1 MTCFGE
7 RAKHDFT
14 PMILD
19 NLKAAGIQDTLKE
32 ERLKFDWLEPYSGAW
47 LQATGEYTDAD
58 RQVKRVAIFIGPEHG
73 AVGPQ
78 RGKGAA
84 KEAMQ
89 GVGFDMLIVCGFAF
103 DAHAGETANE
113 FKPVE
118 QPVRTGIIDEQ
129 QRQYGKLPVL
139 PARMNPDLAMADE
152 LLKKTGAGN
161 LLMVLWSLAR

>member
-58 RQVKRVAIFIGPEHG
+58 R
-73 AVGPQ
+73 
-78 RGKGAA
+78 
-84 KEAMQ
+84 
-89 GVGFDMLIVCGFAF
+89 
-103 DAHAGETANE
+103 
-113 FKPVE
+113 
-118 QPVRTGIIDEQ
+118 
-129 QRQYGKLPVL
+129 
-139 PARMNPDLAMADE
+139 
-152 LLKKTGAGN
+152 
-161 LLMVLWSLAR
+161 